1 MRSLRDQI
9 ARLEMRAEQ
18 ILIHLRSLPRDTVEA
33 EKGRSDLLAMLL
45 LLVAL
50 KGRRERVEESLGL
63 QHAA

>member
-1 MRSLRDQI
+1 MRSLQNQI

-18 ILIHLRSLPRDTVEA
+18 ILIHLRSIPRDTVEP
-33 EKGRSDLLAMLL
+33 EKNRSDLLAMLL

>member
-1 MRSLRDQI
+1 MRSLQNQI

-18 ILIHLRSLPRDTVEA
+18 ILIHLRSITRDTVEA
-33 EKGRSDLLAMLL
+33 EKNRSDLLAMLL